1 MKNLN
6 LGILAHVDSGKTT
19 LSEAMLYNCNE
30 IRTLG
35 RVDHKNAF
43 LDTNKIEKE
52 RGITI
57 FSKEARMTF
66 SDMKITLL
74 DTPGH
79 IDFSAETER
88 VLSVLDYAV
97 LVISGLDGVQ
107 SHTESL
113 FDVLSHYKVPVFIF
127 VNKMDMDVDKKE
139 VFDNIRERFGDMC
152 VDFSNELSPDFFE
165 SIAMCS
171 ENLMEEYLEKGEIS
185 KEAIQSEI
193 KMRNI
198 FPCFFGS
205 ALKNQGVL
213 ELLLGLEEYTL
224 ETVYPAELGGKVF
237 KISEDERGQRLT
249 HIKLTG
255 GKLKVKEQIGEAS
268 EKINEIRLYSGAKF
282 TSVQEISAGEIC
294 TLTGVTSLSAGDGF
308 GFETSGSGKIFHPV
322 FSYKINLPE
331 NVDINIAVRNL
342 KKLEEED
349 SSLRIEWNPVL
360 CQVHIQLMGEVQSE
374 VLKKI
379 ILERFGM
386 EVSFEESGIIYK
398 ETLKEKS
405 IGMGHYEPLRHY
417 AEVQLLLEPQK
428 RGSGLIFKADCPED
442 ELDKNWQRLILTH
455 LEEKT
460 HLGVLTGSPITDLKI
475 TLIAGRAHQKHTE
488 GGDFRQA
495 TYRAVRHGLKCGE
508 SVLLEPWYS
517 FRIQVPSE
525 NIGRVMTDIQN
536 MGGRFSP
543 PELTGDFSVLKGE
556 APVKQLMSY
565 PKEIVSFTHGVGKIS
580 FNLSGYEECINQD
593 AVIEEIGYNFDADTE
608 NTADS
613 VFCSHGAGFLVRWDE
628 AEKYMH
634 IEKRTGKKENLE
646 SSVQREYKKI
656 TATDDEL
663 IEIFERTYGKIQRKN
678 YNEIKPKKLT
688 SAQIKSYKQNHP
700 KEKKVQGEY
709 LLVDG
714 YNIIFSW
721 YELEGATGDDLDFAK
736 NLLVRRLSNYY
747 EMQNAEI
754 IVVFDAYKVRGGA
767 RLVERWGNISVVY
780 TKEAETA
787 DSYIEKTSKE
797 LIKNYS
803 VKVAT
808 SDRLEQ
814 IIIFGGGAVR
824 ISAEEF
830 LKEIE
835 TAENKIREIIN
846 TENKKSAKDLK
857 QTHEIKNLS

>member
-19 LSEAMLYNCNE
+19 LSEAMLFNCNE

-35 RVDHKNAF
+35 RVDHKNTF

-57 FSKEARMTF
+57 FSKEARMRF

-79 IDFSAETER
+79 VDFSAETER
-88 VLSVLDYAV
+88 VLGVLDYAV

-139 VFDNIRERFGDMC
+139 VFDKLRERFGDMC
-152 VDFSNELSPDFFE
+152 VDFSDDNTPDFFE
-165 SIAMCS
+165 NIALCS
-171 ENLMEEYLEKGEIS
+171 ESLMEEYLEKGEIS
-185 KEAIQSEI
+185 IDNIQREI

-213 ELLLGLEEYTL
+213 EFLSGIEKYTF
-224 ETVYPAELGGKVF
+224 ETIYPKELGGKVF

-255 GKLKVKEQIGEAS
+255 GSLKVKEQLGEAQ
-268 EKINEIRLYSGAKF
+268 EKINEIRLYSGAKYN
-282 TSVQEISAGEIC
+282 SVQEICAGEIC
-294 TLTGVTSLSAGDGF
+294 TLTGITSFSAGDGF
-308 GFETSGSGKIFHPV
+308 GFEMSESINVFQPV
-322 FSYKINLPE
+322 FSYRINLPGD
-331 NVDINIAVRNL
+331 VDVNIAVRNL

-379 ILERFGM
+379 IFERFGM

-417 AEVQLLLEPQK
+417 AEVQLLLKPLK
-428 RGSGLIFKADCPED
+428 RGSGLVFKTDCPED

-460 HLGVLTGSPITDLKI
+460 HLGVLTGSPVTDLEI

-517 FRIQVPSE
+517 FRIQVPAE

-536 MGGRFSP
+536 MGGRFSS
-543 PELTGDFSVLKGE
+543 PELSGEFSVIKGE
-556 APVKQLMSY
+556 APVSKLMSY
-565 PKEIVSFTHGVGKIS
+565 PKEIVSFTHGAGKIS
-580 FNLSGYEECINQD
+580 FNLSGYEECINQEE
-593 AVIEEIGYNFDADTE
+593 VIEKIGYNFDADTE

-634 IEKRTGKKENLE
+634 IEKKTEKKESLA
-646 SSVQREYKKI
+646 SVQPREYKKI

-678 YNEIKPKKLT
+678 YNDKKPKKLT
-688 SAQIKSYKQNHP
+688 SAQIKTYKAHHP

-721 YELEGATGDDLDFAK
+721 YELENATADDLDFAK
-736 NLLVRRLSNYY
+736 NLLVQRLSNYY
-747 EMQNAEI
+747 EMQNGEI
-754 IVVFDAYKVRGGA
+754 IVVFDAYKVRGGIGS
-767 RLVERWGNISVVY
+767 VEKQGNISVVY

-797 LIKNYS
+797 LLKNYS

-835 TAENKIREIIN
+835 IAEERIREIIN
-846 TENKKSAKDLK
+846 TENQKSVKDLK
-857 QTHEIKNLS
+857 QTHEIKNL